1 MDTSYLYVE
10 NLAAEVEIPSNG
22 ITSRTIYADDH
33 VKVIIFGFDMGQEL
47 SKHTASSSAMIHIL
61 KGDATLTLGGEQ
73 LEAGAGS
80 WAHMPAHLEHA
91 VFARTP
97 IVMLLILQL

>member
-1 MDTSYLYVE
+1 MDTSYLFVK

-22 ITSRTIYADDH
+22 ILSRTIYADDH
-33 VKVIIFGFDMGQEL
+33 VKVIIFGFDAGQEL

-73 LEAGAGS
+73 MEAGAGS

-97 IVMLLILQL
+97 VVMLLIIQL